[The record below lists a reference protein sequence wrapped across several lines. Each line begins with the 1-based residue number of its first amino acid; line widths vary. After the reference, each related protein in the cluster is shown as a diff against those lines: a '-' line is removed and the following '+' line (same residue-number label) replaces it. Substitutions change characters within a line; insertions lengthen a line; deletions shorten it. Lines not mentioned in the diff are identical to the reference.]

1 MGSVAS
7 FAMEPPAEV
16 EPMRQKA
23 REMNIRLK
31 IGGIGKEVG
40 KLDCPHGIC
49 LGRNDEIVIADTNNH
64 RIQVTRPLSCKMA
77 RFTKNSFKT

>member
-1 MGSVAS
+1 
-7 FAMEPPAEV
+7 V

-40 KLDCPHGIC
+40 KLDCPHGVC

-64 RIQVTRPLSCKMA
+64 RIQVTRPLL
-77 RFTKNSFKT
+77 